1 MKAVTIH
8 AYGGPDVLRVQE
20 MPKPTVKPN
29 EVLVQVKASGV
40 TTADTMM
47 RQGTPRFARL
57 FLGLRK
63 PKHPITGTGYAGI
76 LVDIGSEVTTFK
88 IGDEVFGET
97 SVSLGANAEF
107 VAVPDDGIILKKP
120 AFLDHASAS
129 LMCDGPLT
137 SMNFLQNLGEVQP
150 GQRVLINGASG
161 SLGTAAVQ
169 IAKQMGAHV
178 TGVCS
183 TKNVELVT
191 SLGADEV
198 IDYKKTDFTRG
209 SVTYDVIYDTVGKS
223 SFRAC
228 KRVLAPKGKYL
239 SPVISIGLLFQMLGT
254 SITGSKKAL
263 FDATGLKKPEPLK
276 DMLRQLLVYVQEDN
290 FKVVIDRQFP
300 LDQAVDAHAFVDSGH
315 KRGNVVLTV
324 EA

>member
-8 AYGGPDVLRVQE
+8 AYGGPEVLRVQE
-20 MPKPTVKPN
+20 VSKPSVQPN
-29 EVLVQVKASGV
+29 EILVAVKASGV
-40 TTADTMM
+40 TTADSLM

-57 FLGLRK
+57 FLGFRK
-63 PKHPITGTGYAGI
+63 PKHTIVGTGYAGVI
-76 LVDIGSEVTTFK
+76 VDVGSEVSKFRV
-88 IGDEVFGET
+88 GDEVFGET
-97 SVSLGANAEF
+97 SVSFGANAEF

-120 AFLDHASAS
+120 AFLDYASAS

-169 IAKQMGAHV
+169 LAKRMGAHV

-183 TKNVELVT
+183 TKNMDMVR

-198 IDYKKTDFTRG
+198 IDYTKTDFTKG
-209 SVTYDVIYDTVGKS
+209 SATYDVIYDTVGKS
-223 SFRAC
+223 SFGAS
-228 KRVLAPKGKYL
+228 KRVLAQKGKYL
-239 SPVISIGLLFQMLGT
+239 SPVISIGLLFQMMGT
-254 SITGSKKAL
+254 SIIGSKKAL
-263 FDATGLKKPEPLK
+263 FEATGLKKPEPLK
-276 DMLRQLLVYVQEDN
+276 EMLRTLLVHMQEDA
-290 FKVVIDRQFP
+290 FKVIIDRQFS
-300 LDQAVDAHAFVDSGH
+300 LAEAVDAHAYVDSGH

>member
-8 AYGGPDVLRVQE
+8 AYGGPEVLRVQE
-20 MPKPTVKPN
+20 VAKPTVQPN
-29 EVLVQVKASGV
+29 EVLVQVKASGI
-40 TTADTMM
+40 TTADALM

-63 PKHPITGTGYAGI
+63 PKHTITGTGFAGVV
-76 LVDIGSEVTTFK
+76 VDTGAEVTTFT

-97 SVSLGANAEF
+97 SVSFGANAEF

-120 AFLDHASAS
+120 AFLDFAAAS
-129 LMCDGPLT
+129 LICDGPLT
-137 SMNFLQNLGEVQP
+137 SMNFLQNLGELQP

-169 IAKQMGAHV
+169 LAKQMGAHV

-183 TKNVELVT
+183 SKNVELVR

-198 IDYKKTDFTRG
+198 IDYTKTDFTRG
-209 SVTYDVIYDTVGKS
+209 SATYDVIYDTVGKS
-223 SFRAC
+223 SFGAS
-228 KRVLAPKGKYL
+228 KRVLTQKGKYL
-239 SPVISIGLLFQMLGT
+239 SPVISIGLLFQMMGT
-254 SITGSKKAL
+254 SIIGSRKAL

-276 DMLRQLLVYVQEDN
+276 DMLHQLLVYMQAGN
-290 FKVVIDRQFP
+290 LKVVIDRQFP
-300 LDQAVDAHAFVDSGH
+300 FEQAADAHAYVDSGH